1 MISCF
6 ENCFNLLKA
15 MANMKWMNDHF
26 PKTRK
31 VSHCLFRLLPSLAN
45 HQFSM
50 AIQEKEGDRVLQVG
64 VIIQAENVLLPSVML
79 QAYSLLQV

>member
-15 MANMKWMNDHF
+15 VANMKWMNDHF
-26 PKTRK
+26 PKKK
-31 VSHCLFRLLPSLAN
+31 VSHCLFRLLPSLAS

-64 VIIQAENVLLPSVML
+64 VIIQAENVLLPCEMM
-79 QAYSLLQV
+79 QAFSLLQV

>member
-15 MANMKWMNDHF
+15 VANMNWMFDHF
-26 PKTRK
+26 PKKK
-31 VSHCLFRLLPSLAN
+31 VSHCLFRLLPSLAH